1 MIDRHKHRLASIGT
15 DWYIGCMT
23 AQQRLARHQ
32 PVRVRFTA
40 DEFMELAQHP
50 PLNEWQG
57 KIELVEGM
65 IVRMS
70 PAFKAHWNAQRLL
83 NLELVAAFAAAGP
96 SWVVGVE
103 AAVKLGKL
111 TVRIPDIAV
120 LRDPELTGTMFDRAE
135 LFLAVEIADTTL
147 RNDLGRKLRSYAAS
161 GVPHYWVVD
170 VNGRAVHIMSDPEG
184 NDYRT
189 RQEARF
195 GTAIDVPGAATA
207 IILT

>member
-1 MIDRHKHRLASIGT
+1 
-15 DWYIGCMT
+15 MT

-40 DEFMELAQHP
+40 DEFMELAQNP
-50 PLNEWQG
+50 PLSEWPG
-57 KIELVEGM
+57 KIELVEGV

-83 NLELVAAFAAAGP
+83 NLKLAAAFANAGP

-120 LRDPELTGTMFDRAE
+120 LRDPDLIGTVFDRAE

-170 VNGRAVHIMSDPEG
+170 VNGRVVHVMSDPEG
-184 NDYRT
+184 NAYRT
-189 RQEARF
+189 TLKVPF
-195 GTAIDVPGAATA
+195 GSAIDVPGAGGTIAVT
-207 IILT
+207 